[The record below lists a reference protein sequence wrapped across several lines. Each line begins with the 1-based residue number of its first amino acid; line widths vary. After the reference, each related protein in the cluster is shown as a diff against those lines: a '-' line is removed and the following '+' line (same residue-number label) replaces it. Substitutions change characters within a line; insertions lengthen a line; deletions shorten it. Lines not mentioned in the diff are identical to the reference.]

1 MIVFDLSCANGHRF
15 EGWFGSSSQFASQK
29 ADGIL
34 CCPECGTPD
43 VTKAPMAP
51 AVGRKGNS
59 VTVQPADKLPE
70 PATEADGKLPISN
83 PPMVSNAP
91 MPPEVAKALAKLADA
106 QAKALKDSKWV
117 GRGFAEQSRAMHYG
131 EAKHAPIHGEASA
144 EEAKELAEEGVPVA
158 PLPFPVAPPDKL
170 N

>member
-15 EGWFGSSSQFASQK
+15 EGWFGSSDQFAAQQ
-29 ADGIL
+29 ADGKL

-43 VTKAPMAP
+43 VAKAPMAP

-59 VTVQPADKLPE
+59 VTVQPAAKVPQAAVEDE
-70 PATEADGKLPISN
+70 GKRP
-83 PPMVSNAP
+83 VSNAP
-91 MPPEVAKALAKLADA
+91 MPPEVEKALAKLADA

-131 EAKHAPIHGEASA
+131 EAKHAPIHGEASL
-144 EEAKELAEEGVPVA
+144 EEAKALADEGVPVA